1 MTVRRYMYKFFGD
14 IFFFPMKYHVE
25 GMLKFLCFRKY
36 NWDVLVIYHFRW
48 EKYLI
53 KRIIIKIWSKSNF
66 SWISE
71 FSYHEIGE
79 KFNFSKKNRGE
90 DRNRSIFF
98 SFYGEPVLKLHTVI
112 PVKSFPLARTT
123 ARFFND
129 RQSCFRKKQ
138 YRRYIRSHANTAAI
152 YKSDGVQR
160 VLR

>member
-1 MTVRRYMYKFFGD
+1 MTVIINMTVRYKYKFFGD
-14 IFFFPMKYHVE
+14 IFFFPMKYHIE
-25 GMLKFLCFRKY
+25 EMLKFLCFRKY

-53 KRIIIKIWSKSNF
+53 KRIKIKIWSKSNF

-98 SFYGEPVLKLHTVI
+98 FFLRRTSIKTAHRDSGEIV
-112 PVKSFPLARTT
+112 S
-123 ARFFND
+123 
-129 RQSCFRKKQ
+129 SC
-138 YRRYIRSHANTAAI
+138 ANHSAI
-152 YKSDGVQR
+152 F
-160 VLR
+160 